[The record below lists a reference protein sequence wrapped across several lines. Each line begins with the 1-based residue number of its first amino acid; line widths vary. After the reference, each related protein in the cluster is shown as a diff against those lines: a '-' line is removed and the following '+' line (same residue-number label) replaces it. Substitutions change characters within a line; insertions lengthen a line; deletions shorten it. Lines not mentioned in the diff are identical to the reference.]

1 MRLLLFFIL
10 ITAGMAACKK
20 AKEEP
25 VDMSGSL
32 LDTNIDTVWKAPD
45 NSSVMR
51 IKIRTHF
58 GRSNTS
64 STYDTYNADLSTSL
78 VSGVL
83 KNYSLKLKYRRFP
96 KNYSENGYPVPEYSY
111 SNLLNNDPVIFPL
124 VGIYYFKPDPGPID
138 RVEIT
143 LQ

>member
-1 MRLLLFFIL
+1 MRLILFIL
-10 ITAGMAACKK
+10 LATSVIACKK
-20 AKEEP
+20 TKEEP
-25 VDMSGSL
+25 VDMRGSL

-51 IKIRTHF
+51 IKIRTYF

-78 VSGVL
+78 ISGVL
-83 KNYSLKLKYRRFP
+83 KSYKYKLKYRRFP
-96 KNYSENGYPVPEYSY
+96 KNYSENGYPVPEFSY
-111 SNLLNNDPVIFPL
+111 SNSNIDPVIFPL
-124 VGIYYFKPDPGPID
+124 VAIYYFKPDPGPID
-138 RVEIT
+138 RIEIA